1 MFKELFVE
9 SRTWTKLSKTIQ
21 QKMNSEKLK
30 IKSTPEEE
38 SIIITGDAE
47 TLDKVMKLLPV
58 MVSDDSRLVL
68 KPGVSITIKENIWQN
83 LKNYLRLNQ
92 A

>member
-68 KPGVSITIKENIWQN
+68 KPGVSITIKENI
-83 LKNYLRLNQ
+83 
-92 A
+92 